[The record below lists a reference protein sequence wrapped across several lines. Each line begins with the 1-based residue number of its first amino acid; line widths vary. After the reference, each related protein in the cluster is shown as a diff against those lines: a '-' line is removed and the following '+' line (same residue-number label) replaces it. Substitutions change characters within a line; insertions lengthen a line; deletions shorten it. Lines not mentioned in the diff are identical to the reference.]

1 MASIL
6 LFLQALPSAMC
17 LVGVAQDCRQGACL
31 TISNRFPSGAFLD
44 QVKKDA
50 KKLAKSNGL
59 SLHEALD
66 QAAAAHGAQVPWHR
80 IQEFLAG
87 DDDETLLARFALPL
101 YAGGVFTVSLTET
114 RPMISVTGRT
124 GAGKSTT
131 ALLIAERY
139 LASCRGRVHLVS
151 PLHVQP
157 TSTVE
162 ELSEGC
168 WMDVWD
174 RISLKYPGRC
184 VRVVCPERT
193 AEMYMV
199 GPLDLSHSQPERGD
213 LVVLDERYHCA
224 KGQSLIDVAEI
235 ARMWR
240 VGLILCK
247 QPRPWEHETITDE
260 SVGDPFSLHIKCSR
274 DLRLDQC
281 RLQLEEMV
289 NGRWGEC
296 LIVPGA
302 PYGSSK
308 RKFRFQRS
316 ALGALK
322 SHFARE

>member
-1 MASIL
+1 M
-6 LFLQALPSAMC
+6 
-17 LVGVAQDCRQGACL
+17 
-31 TISNRFPSGAFLD
+31 TISNRFPSGASLD

-240 VGLILCK
+240 LGLILCK

>member
-1 MASIL
+1 M
-6 LFLQALPSAMC
+6 
-17 LVGVAQDCRQGACL
+17 
-31 TISNRFPSGAFLD
+31 TISNRFPSGASLD

-168 WMDVWD
+168 WMDVWV

>member
-1 MASIL
+1 
-6 LFLQALPSAMC
+6 MC

-31 TISNRFPSGAFLD
+31 TISNRFPSGASLD

>member
-1 MASIL
+1 M
-6 LFLQALPSAMC
+6 
-17 LVGVAQDCRQGACL
+17 
-31 TISNRFPSGAFLD
+31 TISNRFPSGASLD

-193 AEMYMV
+193 AEMFMV

>member
-1 MASIL
+1 M
-6 LFLQALPSAMC
+6 
-17 LVGVAQDCRQGACL
+17 
-31 TISNRFPSGAFLD
+31 TISNRFPSGASLD

-162 ELSEGC
+162 EVSEGC

>member
-17 LVGVAQDCRQGACL
+17 LVGVAQIAVKEHAL
-31 TISNRFPSGAFLD
+31 TNSNRFPSGASID

-50 KKLAKSNGL
+50 RKLAKSTGL

-66 QAAAAHGAQVPWHR
+66 QAAAEHGAQVPWNR

-87 DDDETLLARFALPL
+87 DDDETLLARVSLPL
-101 YAGGVFTVSLTET
+101 HAGGIFTVSLTEA
-114 RPMISVTGRT
+114 RPLISVTGRP
-124 GAGKSTT
+124 GGGKSTT
-131 ALLIAERY
+131 ALLIADRY
-139 LASCRGRVHLVS
+139 LTSSRGRVHLVS
-151 PLHVQP
+151 PLHLQP
-157 TSTVE
+157 ASVVE
-162 ELSEGC
+162 DVSEGC
-168 WMDVWD
+168 WTDVWD
-174 RISLKYPGRC
+174 RIALKYPGRC

-199 GPLDLSHSQPERGD
+199 GPLDLTPSQPERGD

-224 KGQSLIDVAEI
+224 KGQSLVDVSEI

-247 QPRPWEHETITDE
+247 QPRPWEDETIPNE
-260 SVGDPFSLHIKCSR
+260 SVGDPFSLHIKCRRERRS
-274 DLRLDQC
+274 DEC

-289 NGRWGEC
+289 NGRRGEC

-322 SHFARE
+322 SHFARK

>member
-1 MASIL
+1 M
-6 LFLQALPSAMC
+6 
-17 LVGVAQDCRQGACL
+17 
-31 TISNRFPSGAFLD
+31 TISDRFPSGASLD

-50 KKLAKSNGL
+50 KKLAKSGGL

-101 YAGGVFTVSLTET
+101 FAGGVFTVSLTET
-114 RPMISVTGRT
+114 RPMISVTGRP

-131 ALLIAERY
+131 SLLIAERY

-157 TSTVE
+157 TAIAE
-162 ELSEGC
+162 EVSEGC

-199 GPLDLSHSQPERGD
+199 GPLDLSPSQPERGD

-247 QPRPWEHETITDE
+247 QPRPWEHETIPDE
-260 SVGDPFSLHIKCSR
+260 PVGDPFSLHIKCSR
-274 DLRLDQC
+274 DLRLEKC
-281 RLQLEEMV
+281 RLQLEEMES
-289 NGRWGEC
+289 GRWGQC
-296 LIVPGA
+296 LIVPSA

-308 RKFRFQRS
+308 RNFRFQRS

-322 SHFARE
+322 SHFARK

>member
-1 MASIL
+1 M
-6 LFLQALPSAMC
+6 
-17 LVGVAQDCRQGACL
+17 
-31 TISNRFPSGAFLD
+31 TISYRFPSGASLD

>member
-1 MASIL
+1 
-6 LFLQALPSAMC
+6 
-17 LVGVAQDCRQGACL
+17 L
-31 TISNRFPSGAFLD
+31 TISNRFPSGASLD

>member
-1 MASIL
+1 M
-6 LFLQALPSAMC
+6 
-17 LVGVAQDCRQGACL
+17 
-31 TISNRFPSGAFLD
+31 TISNRFPSGASLD

-66 QAAAAHGAQVPWHR
+66 QAATAHGAQVPWHR

>member
-1 MASIL
+1 M
-6 LFLQALPSAMC
+6 
-17 LVGVAQDCRQGACL
+17 
-31 TISNRFPSGAFLD
+31 TISNRFPSGASLD

-162 ELSEGC
+162 EISEGC

>member
-1 MASIL
+1 M
-6 LFLQALPSAMC
+6 
-17 LVGVAQDCRQGACL
+17 
-31 TISNRFPSGAFLD
+31 TITNRFPSGASID

-50 KKLAKSNGL
+50 KKLTKSEGL

-66 QAAAAHGAQVPWHR
+66 QAAAAHGAEVPWHR

-87 DDDETLLARFALPL
+87 DDDETLLARFALQL

-124 GAGKSTT
+124 GSGKSTT

-151 PLHVQP
+151 PLHVQQ

-162 ELSEGC
+162 EVSEGC

-199 GPLDLSHSQPERGD
+199 GPLDLSHSRPERGD

-247 QPRPWEHETITDE
+247 QPRPWEQETIPDE
-260 SVGDPFSLHIKCSR
+260 SVDDPFSLHIKCSR
-274 DLRLDQC
+274 DLLLDKC

-289 NGRWGEC
+289 NGRRGEC

>member
-1 MASIL
+1 MIA
-6 LFLQALPSAMC
+6 AKEHA
-17 LVGVAQDCRQGACL
+17 L
-31 TISNRFPSGAFLD
+31 TITNRFPSGASID

-50 KKLAKSNGL
+50 KKLAKSEGL

-124 GAGKSTT
+124 RAGKSTS
-131 ALLIAERY
+131 ALLIADRY
-139 LASCRGRVHLVS
+139 LSSCRGRVHLVS
-151 PLHVQP
+151 LLHHQP
-157 TSTVE
+157 TSVVGE
-162 ELSEGC
+162 VSECG
-168 WMDVWD
+168 WQDIWD

-184 VRVVCPERT
+184 ALVVCPERMAQT
-193 AEMYMV
+193 HMV
-199 GPLDLSHSQPERGD
+199 GPLDLSPTKPERGD

-235 ARMWR
+235 ARMWC

-247 QPRPWEHETITDE
+247 QPRPWEHETIPDE
-260 SVGDPFSLHIKCSR
+260 PVGDPFSLHIKCSR
-274 DLRLDQC
+274 ELRSDDC

-289 NGRWGEC
+289 NGRRGEC

-316 ALGALK
+316 PLGALK

>member
-31 TISNRFPSGAFLD
+31 TISNRFPSGASLD

-260 SVGDPFSLHIKCSR
+260 SVGDPFSL
-274 DLRLDQC
+274 
-281 RLQLEEMV
+281 V
-289 NGRWGEC
+289 T
-296 LIVPGA
+296 A
-302 PYGSSK
+302 P
-308 RKFRFQRS
+308 
-316 ALGALK
+316 
-322 SHFARE
+322 

>member
-1 MASIL
+1 
-6 LFLQALPSAMC
+6 
-17 LVGVAQDCRQGACL
+17 
-31 TISNRFPSGAFLD
+31 
-44 QVKKDA
+44 
-50 KKLAKSNGL
+50 
-59 SLHEALD
+59 
-66 QAAAAHGAQVPWHR
+66 
-80 IQEFLAG
+80 
-87 DDDETLLARFALPL
+87 
-101 YAGGVFTVSLTET
+101 
-114 RPMISVTGRT
+114 
-124 GAGKSTT
+124 
-131 ALLIAERY
+131 
-139 LASCRGRVHLVS
+139 
-151 PLHVQP
+151 
-157 TSTVE
+157 
-162 ELSEGC
+162 
-168 WMDVWD
+168 MDVWD

-193 AEMYMV
+193 AEMFMV

>member
-1 MASIL
+1 M
-6 LFLQALPSAMC
+6 
-17 LVGVAQDCRQGACL
+17 
-31 TISNRFPSGAFLD
+31 TISNRFPSGASLD

-162 ELSEGC
+162 EVSEGC

-247 QPRPWEHETITDE
+247 QPRPWEHEIITDE

>member
-1 MASIL
+1 
-6 LFLQALPSAMC
+6 MC

-31 TISNRFPSGAFLD
+31 TISNRFPSGASLD

-193 AEMYMV
+193 AEMFMV

>member
-1 MASIL
+1 M
-6 LFLQALPSAMC
+6 
-17 LVGVAQDCRQGACL
+17 

>member
-1 MASIL
+1 M
-6 LFLQALPSAMC
+6 
-17 LVGVAQDCRQGACL
+17 
-31 TISNRFPSGAFLD
+31 TISNRFPSGASLD

-247 QPRPWEHETITDE
+247 QPGPWEHETITDE

>member
-31 TISNRFPSGAFLD
+31 TISNRFPSGASLD

-240 VGLILCK
+240 LGLILCK

>member
-1 MASIL
+1 M
-6 LFLQALPSAMC
+6 
-17 LVGVAQDCRQGACL
+17 
-31 TISNRFPSGAFLD
+31 TISNRFPSGASLD

>member
-31 TISNRFPSGAFLD
+31 TISNRFPSGASLD

-162 ELSEGC
+162 EVSEGC